1 MSKIWDA
8 LRKAEQ
14 DKNQSAGVPGTEKQ
28 DPAPERR
35 STKCVLANAL
45 VSVYGYGN
53 TKNPFYE
60 QAEAI
65 SASAGGG
72 VMILAASVNPGQI
85 LFITNEAS
93 LKEEKCVV
101 REVSVD
107 GCGARV
113 VFEFLRPDA
122 DFWDSTQL

>member
-14 DKNQSAGVPGTEKQ
+14 DKNQSAGVSGPKTQ

-45 VSVYGYGN
+45 VSVYGYGD
-53 TKNPFYE
+53 TRNPFYE
-60 QAEAI
+60 QSEAV
-65 SASAGGG
+65 SVSSGGG
-72 VMILAASVNPGQI
+72 VMILATSVNPGQI
-85 LFITNEAS
+85 LLLTNEAS

-107 GCGARV
+107 PCGARV